1 MRQVRIVLMH
11 DQYSDYDDYHS
22 ILNSSITDWES
33 ISDADYTLLKS
44 QWHRLEKE
52 FAHVHG
58 RPLLLEKD
66 STRVQVR
73 IDSIKSWI
81 DQERASE
88 ARAAELKK
96 QKAHEKAMA
105 KLRKDAESER
115 ALLEELK
122 KKYPDA

>member
-33 ISDADYTLLKS
+33 ISDADFTFLKS
-44 QWHRLEKE
+44 HWHRLEKD
-52 FAHVHG
+52 FNFQG
-58 RPLLLEKD
+58 RVVLLEKD
-66 STRVQVR
+66 AHHVQVR

-81 DQERASE
+81 DQERANE
-88 ARAAELKK
+88 VKAAELKK
-96 QKAHEKAMA
+96 QKAQERALA
-105 KLRKDAESER
+105 KLRQNKESEL